1 MANKPRPGP
10 PPGDPKPSTK
20 GRDKPMRERLQMQ
33 LPTPKDI
40 GDNLTKPTDDIVD
53 LNFKIPE
60 SFHRQFKAEATL
72 RGIFMRELLETS
84 FKCFLEVHGSLTDKS
99 LFNK

>member
-10 PPGDPKPSTK
+10 PPGDPKPK
-20 GRDKPMRERLQMQ
+20 RQKPMRERLQINI
-33 LPTPKDI
+33 PDAKSI

-60 SFHRQFKAEATL
+60 SFHRRFKAEATL
-72 RGIFMRELLETS
+72 RGISMRELLESS
-84 FKCFLEVHGSLTDKS
+84 FKCFTEVHGSTVDKS
-99 LFNK
+99 LFEK